1 MWSAEQNISQAGKG
15 VFPKF
20 LVMSFTKIL
29 EPFIGFFLSSGVNR
43 KCVHTV
49 ACTVIFVG
57 PAGRHFVFKAHPG
70 RNATWPLSS
79 CSNKNDGHAVALTVF
94 VPLLVKEPF
103 V

>member
-1 MWSAEQNISQAGKG
+1 M
-15 VFPKF
+15 FPTF
-20 LVMSFTKIL
+20 LVMSLTKIL
-29 EPFIGFFLSSGVNR
+29 EPFIGFFPSSGVNR
-43 KCVHTV
+43 KYIHTV
-49 ACTVIFVG
+49 TRTVVFVG
-57 PAGRHFVFKAHPG
+57 PAGRHFVFNAYPG